1 MCGRFTLAI
10 SATELAT
17 YIVHRYHISGQLP
30 NVQLPQ
36 FNIAPSN
43 QVVSIIHDGK
53 NYRIGTLK
61 WGFQHADGSLEIP
74 FTMLNAKAE
83 TLWTK
88 PMFKTAVLKQ
98 RCVILAD
105 SFYEWDKVDK
115 TKKPKRIYTTD
126 QKIFPMAGIW
136 TTTVKLNGSKEHT
149 VAIVT
154 TAANALVASLHDR
167 MPVILNE
174 ADEQVWLNPIINDET
189 ILQKVLHPYDAA
201 TMGMYSVSKKVG
213 SPSFNGEDA
222 IKEEMDDLTLL

>member
-17 YIVHRYHISGQLP
+17 YIVHRYQISSQLP
-30 NVQLPQ
+30 RVQLPQ

-43 QVVSIIHDGK
+43 QVISIIHDGK

-61 WGFQHADGSLEIP
+61 WGFEHANASSEIP
-74 FTMLNAKAE
+74 FTMINAKAE

-88 PMFKTAVLKQ
+88 TMFKTAVLKQ

-136 TTTVKLNGSKEHT
+136 TTTVKPDGQKEHT

-154 TAANALVASLHDR
+154 TAANALVATLHDR

-174 ADEQVWLNPIINDET
+174 KDEQVWLNPMISDET
-189 ILQKVLHPYDAA
+189 ILQKVLHPYDASI
-201 TMGMYSVSKKVG
+201 MGMYSVSKKVG
-213 SPSFNGEDA
+213 SPAFNSEDA
-222 IKEEMDDLTLL
+222 IKEEEDEQTLI